1 MRKQKARTILVTYN
15 LVTLSGR
22 DCLAG
27 IIRAVGSRRPWR
39 LRLLESPKAIPDAL
53 ARVGSERIDGVI
65 SCRPLGTD
73 VIDALRAANLP
84 TVFTNYQ
91 DEREMA
97 GGPFSSVRLDD
108 EAIGRAAAE
117 RLLSLGAFAAFAFA
131 TNRPDARWSALRA
144 RGFVRRVP
152 LPVTHLPLDE
162 GEGAVLRRLAE
173 LPKPLAVLAA
183 WDVAAVQVAELCHK
197 ARLEVPSQVAIL
209 GVDDDE
215 LLCNGATPRLSSVKP
230 NHEELGFRACDE
242 LERLFKGR
250 PPRTT
255 FLSVSVKAFARRET
269 TAFLKPSEHL
279 VRRAR
284 EYIRDHADR
293 AIPLAE
299 IVRHLSC
306 SRALACLRFRELTGQ
321 SLGAAIADARTAFV
335 KSRLADSSGSL
346 AALAPEC
353 GFADGAAL
361 ARFFRRETGLSP
373 GAWRKKAVGGQPPSA
388 QKAQKDLWGPPPDG
402 ACPQT

>member
-1 MRKQKARTILVTYN
+1 MRKQKTRTILVTCN
-15 LVTLSGR
+15 LETLSGR

-27 IIRAVGSRRPWR
+27 IIRAIGSRRPWR
-39 LRLLESPKAIPDAL
+39 LRLIESPKAIPDAL
-53 ARVGSERIDGVI
+53 ARAGFGRIDGVI
-65 SCRPLGTD
+65 SCRPLGSD

-91 DEREMA
+91 NEREMT

-131 TNRPDARWSALRA
+131 TNRPDARWSTLRE
-144 RGFVRRVP
+144 RGFARQVT

-183 WDVAAVQVAELCHK
+183 WDVAAVQIAEFCHK

-209 GVDDDE
+209 GVDDDK
-215 LLCNGATPRLSSVKP
+215 LLCNGVTPHLSSVKP

-242 LERLFKGR
+242 LERLFQGC

-293 AIPLAE
+293 AISLAE

-335 KSRLADSSGSL
+335 KSRLADSSCSL
-346 AALAPEC
+346 AVLAPEC

-373 GAWRKKAVGGQPPSA
+373 GVWRKMSVGCQPPCV
-388 QKAQKDLWGPPPDG
+388 QKAQKVYKTETDTSGRV
-402 ACPQT
+402 